1 MTKYLYIILFVLC
14 SVSTQ
19 ADTLTGNYFSVKME
33 QPLDSPPEPSE
44 LECLYPAVDTQKIIK
59 VFKAAVNRGE
69 LELFEQT
76 ITFSALKPQQVEYTY
91 KVGEEKPTIK
101 VYSLLNET
109 IPLPAMPAMRVE
121 AVTVTLDH
129 KGRIIEAVVHVR
141 H

>member
-1 MTKYLYIILFVLC
+1 MQKHLVVILLALY

-19 ADTLTGNYFSVKME
+19 ADTLTGNFYTVKME
-33 QPLDSPPEPSE
+33 PPLESLPAPSE
-44 LECLYPAVDTQKIIK
+44 SDVPCPTVDTQKIIE

-76 ITFSALKPQQVEYTY
+76 ISFSALRPQQVEYTY

-101 VYSLLNET
+101 VYSLLNKA
-109 IPLPAMPAMRVE
+109 IPLPAMPEMRVE

-129 KGRIIEAVVHVR
+129 KGRIIEAVVHV
-141 H
+141 HH